1 MTFPDLGLS
10 DEVCK
15 AISEEGYETAT
26 PIQQK
31 SIPHVLM
38 GKDLLGTAQTGTG
51 KTAAFLLPMI
61 DVMAQGRSKPRMPRA
76 LVLEPTRELAAQV
89 ADSFDKY
96 TKYQKL
102 SRALLIGGLGMK
114 EQEAQLDGTCDI
126 IIATPGRLLDLFD
139 RGRMMLS
146 QIQFFVIDEAD
157 RMMDMGFMPD
167 VERIVSCLPPRR
179 QTLFFS
185 ATMPQ
190 SIRKLA
196 DKFLVD
202 PREVEVAPPT
212 STADTVEQHI
222 TILDERDKRDALRAL
237 IAQENIRNALIF
249 CNRKSDVK
257 MLHKSMLKHG
267 FDAVALHGDMDQLDR
282 MATLEKF
289 KTDQAK
295 IMVCS
300 DVAAR
305 GIDIQ
310 GLSHVFN
317 FDVPFHAE
325 DYIHRIGRT
334 GRAGMTGRTFMLA
347 TAKEAKSLDAIQKL
361 IGGNIKHF
369 VIDGFGKKPAPAA
382 RPAAEP
388 AAAADATGADASASA
403 PAGATADDAPKEKR
417 PRRARR
423 TAKPKVA
430 EAEAGVEVAV
440 EATAEAATTT
450 ETAAATTDVVET
462 AADAVVAGTVEEVAP
477 KAPRKRAP
485 RARRSAK
492 TDAAVA
498 DAAPAAEAA
507 PEKSAERAPGRVPSG
522 DGPEAGRP
530 SRAPRSRSG
539 GRNRRDDGGDTPVG
553 LGDHVPAFL
562 LRPLRI
568 GSDSESSDA
577 A

>member
-185 ATMPQ
+185 ATMPP

-202 PREVEVAPPT
+202 PREVEVAPPS
-212 STADTVEQHI
+212 STASTVEQHI
-222 TILDERDKRDALRAL
+222 TMLDERDKRDALRAL

-347 TAKEAKSLDAIQKL
+347 TAKESKSLDAIQKL
-361 IGGNIKHF
+361 IGSNIKHF

-382 RPAAEP
+382 KP
-388 AAAADATGADASASA
+388 AAAVDATEADA
-403 PAGATADDAPKEKR
+403 PAVATADDAPKEKR

-423 TAKPKVA
+423 SAKPKVA
-430 EAEAGVEVAV
+430 EAEAGVEV
-440 EATAEAATTT
+440 TAEVTAEVNATPEASAAN
-450 ETAAATTDVVET
+450 ADGVET
-462 AADAVVAGTVEEVAP
+462 AADTVVAEAAEEAAP

-485 RARRSAK
+485 RARRSTK
-492 TDAAVA
+492 SDAAAADDAPAA
-498 DAAPAAEAA
+498 DAAPA
-507 PEKSAERAPGRVPSG
+507 KSADRASGRVPSG

-568 GSDSESSDA
+568 DSDSESTDA

>member
-15 AISEEGYETAT
+15 AISEAGYETAT

-89 ADSFDKY
+89 ADSFDMY

-114 EQEAQLDGTCDI
+114 EQEAELDGTCDI

-185 ATMPQ
+185 ATMPP

-196 DKFLVD
+196 DKFLVE
-202 PREVEVAPPT
+202 PREVEVAPPA
-212 STADTVEQHI
+212 SPAATVEQHL
-222 TILDERDKRDALRAL
+222 TMLDERDKRDALRAL
-237 IAQENIRNALIF
+237 INQENIRNALIF

-257 MLHKSMLKHG
+257 MLHKSMQKHG
-267 FDAVALHGDMDQLDR
+267 YDAVALHGDMDQLDR

-334 GRAGMTGRTFMLA
+334 GRAGMKGRAFMLA
-347 TAKEAKSLDAIQKL
+347 TAKESKALDAIQKL
-361 IGGNIKHF
+361 IGGNIKPM
-369 VIDGFGKKPAPAA
+369 VIDGFGKKGAPAPAA
-382 RPAAEP
+382 AEAADGDEAPAPKRARRPRRTKPKDVAEEAVADTTAPEAAQAEP
-388 AAAADATGADASASA
+388 VEAEAVAGNTAARATEDA
-403 PAGATADDAPKEKR
+403 PAKAPR
-417 PRRARR
+417 PRRAPRR
-423 TAKPKVA
+423 KAA
-430 EAEAGVEVAV
+430 EEAPVE
-440 EATAEAATTT
+440 
-450 ETAAATTDVVET
+450 
-462 AADAVVAGTVEEVAP
+462 
-477 KAPRKRAP
+477 
-485 RARRSAK
+485 
-492 TDAAVA
+492 
-498 DAAPAAEAA
+498 AAPAAATEE
-507 PEKSAERAPGRVPSG
+507 PKAEGRAPGRVPHG
-522 DGPEAGRP
+522 DGPDAGRQAGRSRP
-530 SRAPRSRSG
+530 SPNRSG
-539 GRNRRDDGGDTPVG
+539 GRNRRDDNDNTPVG

-568 GSDSESSDA
+568 PEESGDADA

>member
-15 AISEEGYETAT
+15 AISEAGYETAT

-89 ADSFDKY
+89 ADSFDMY

-114 EQEAQLDGTCDI
+114 EQEAELDGTCDI

-185 ATMPQ
+185 ATMPP

-196 DKFLVD
+196 DKFLVE
-202 PREVEVAPPT
+202 PREVEVAPPA
-212 STADTVEQHI
+212 SPAATVEQHL
-222 TILDERDKRDALRAL
+222 TMLDERDKRDALRAL
-237 IAQENIRNALIF
+237 INQENIRNALIF

-257 MLHKSMLKHG
+257 MLHKSMQKHG
-267 FDAVALHGDMDQLDR
+267 YDAVALHGDMDQLDR

-334 GRAGMTGRTFMLA
+334 GRAGMKGRAFMLA
-347 TAKEAKSLDAIQKL
+347 TAKESKALDAIQKL
-361 IGGNIKHF
+361 IGGNIKQIE
-369 VIDGFGKKPAPAA
+369 IDGFGKKGAPAPAA
-382 RPAAEP
+382 AE
-388 AAAADATGADASASA
+388 AADGDEA
-403 PAGATADDAPKEKR
+403 PTPKRARR
-417 PRRARR
+417 PRR
-423 TAKPKVA
+423 TKPKD
-430 EAEAGVEVAV
+430 E
-440 EATAEAATTT
+440 
-450 ETAAATTDVVET
+450 
-462 AADAVVAGTVEEVAP
+462 TVE
-477 KAPRKRAP
+477 
-485 RARRSAK
+485 
-492 TDAAVA
+492 AVA
-498 DAAPAAEAA
+498 DATAAEATVTEPVETGAPAEEAAAAEAA
-507 PEKSAERAPGRVPSG
+507 PARTPRTRRAPRRKTEEAPVEAAPEAATEEAKTESREPGRESGRAPGRVPHG
-522 DGPEAGRP
+522 DGPDAGRQASRSRP
-530 SRAPRSRSG
+530 SPNRSG
-539 GRNRRDDGGDTPVG
+539 GRNRRDDNDNTPVG

-568 GSDSESSDA
+568 PDESSSDA

>member
-1 MTFPDLGLS
+1 MAVVDPIPAVPYLKATSHKGSTHISAMTFPDLGLS

-15 AISEEGYETAT
+15 AISEAGYETAT

-89 ADSFDKY
+89 ADSFDMY

-114 EQEAQLDGTCDI
+114 EQEAELDGICDI

-185 ATMPQ
+185 ATMPPA
-190 SIRKLA
+190 IRKLA
-196 DKFLVD
+196 DKFLVE
-202 PREVEVAPPT
+202 PREVEVAPPA
-212 STADTVEQHI
+212 SPAATVEQHL
-222 TILDERDKRDALRAL
+222 TMLDERDKRDALRAL
-237 IAQENIRNALIF
+237 INQENIRNALIF
-249 CNRKSDVK
+249 CNRKADVK
-257 MLHKSMLKHG
+257 ILHKSMQKHG
-267 FDAVALHGDMDQLDR
+267 YDAVALHGDMDQVDR

-325 DYIHRIGRT
+325 DYVHRIGRT
-334 GRAGMTGRTFMLA
+334 GRAGMKGRAFMLA
-347 TAKEAKSLDAIQKL
+347 TAKESKALDAIQKL
-361 IGGNIKHF
+361 IGGNIQT
-369 VIDGFGKKPAPAA
+369 IEIEGFGKKGALAPAQ
-382 RPAAEP
+382 
-388 AAAADATGADASASA
+388 A
-403 PAGATADDAPKEKR
+403 PAQADGDDDAQP
-417 PRRARR
+417 ARR
-423 TAKPKVA
+423 SRRP
-430 EAEAGVEVAV
+430 
-440 EATAEAATTT
+440 
-450 ETAAATTDVVET
+450 
-462 AADAVVAGTVEEVAP
+462 
-477 KAPRKRAP
+477 
-485 RARRSAK
+485 RRSAK
-492 TDAAVA
+492 AKDADQAETEQQA
-498 DAAPAAEAA
+498 TASQDNAPAAVEETPAEKRPARAPRRKAADTA
-507 PEKSAERAPGRVPSG
+507 PERVPSG
-522 DGPEAGRP
+522 DGPDAGRP
-530 SRAPRSRSG
+530 AGRSRPSQGRSG
-539 GRNRRDDGGDTPVG
+539 GRNRRDDGDTPVG
-553 LGDHVPAFL
+553 MGDHVPAFM
-562 LRPLRI
+562 LRPLRVPEEA
-568 GSDSESSDA
+568 GDADA

>member
-185 ATMPQ
+185 ATMPP

-202 PREVEVAPPT
+202 PREVEVAPPS
-212 STADTVEQHI
+212 STASTVEQHI

-347 TAKEAKSLDAIQKL
+347 TAKESKSLDAIQKL
-361 IGGNIKHF
+361 IGGNITPF
-369 VIDGFGKKPAPAA
+369 VIDGFGKKPALAA
-382 RPAAEP
+382 RP
-388 AAAADATGADASASA
+388 AAAADATEADA
-403 PAGATADDAPKEKR
+403 PAVAADDDAPKEKR

-423 TAKPKVA
+423 SAKPKVA
-430 EAEAGVEVAV
+430 ETEAGAEVAT
-440 EATAEAATTT
+440 EATAD
-450 ETAAATTDVVET
+450 AAATTET
-462 AADAVVAGTVEEVAP
+462 SAAPTEAVAPVADSATDAAEEAAP

-492 TDAAVA
+492 TEASAA
-498 DAAPAAEAA
+498 DTAPAAEAA
-507 PEKSAERAPGRVPSG
+507 PEKSADRASGRVPSG

-530 SRAPRSRSG
+530 SWAPRSRSG
-539 GRNRRDDGGDTPVG
+539 GRNNRRDDGGDTPVG

-568 GSDSESSDA
+568 SSDSESSDA

>member
-15 AISEEGYETAT
+15 AISEAGYETAT

-89 ADSFDKY
+89 ADSFDMY

-114 EQEAQLDGTCDI
+114 EQEAELDGTCDI

-185 ATMPQ
+185 ATMPP

-196 DKFLVD
+196 DKFLVE

-212 STADTVEQHI
+212 SPAATVEQHL
-222 TILDERDKRDALRAL
+222 TMLDERDKRDALRAL
-237 IAQENIRNALIF
+237 INQENIRNALIF

-257 MLHKSMLKHG
+257 MLHKSMQKHG
-267 FDAVALHGDMDQLDR
+267 YDAVALHGDMDQMDR

-334 GRAGMTGRTFMLA
+334 GRAGMKGRAFMLA
-347 TAKEAKSLDAIQKL
+347 TAKESKALDAIQKL
-361 IGGNIKHF
+361 IGGNIKQIE
-369 VIDGFGKKPAPAA
+369 IDGFGKKGAPAPAA
-382 RPAAEP
+382 VAASDDDE
-388 AAAADATGADASASA
+388 A
-403 PAGATADDAPKEKR
+403 PAPKRARR
-417 PRRARR
+417 PRR
-423 TAKPKVA
+423 TKPKD
-430 EAEAGVEVAV
+430 
-440 EATAEAATTT
+440 
-450 ETAAATTDVVET
+450 ETGE
-462 AADAVVAGTVEEVAP
+462 
-477 KAPRKRAP
+477 
-485 RARRSAK
+485 
-492 TDAAVA
+492 AVA
-498 DAAPAAEAA
+498 DATAAEAAATEPVETGAPAEDATAAEAA
-507 PEKSAERAPGRVPSG
+507 PARTPRTRRAPRRKTEEAAVEAAPAAAPEEPKVESREPGREPGRAPGRVPHG
-522 DGPEAGRP
+522 DGPDVGRPAGRSRP
-530 SRAPRSRSG
+530 SPNRSG
-539 GRNRRDDGGDTPVG
+539 GRNRRDDGDNTPVG

-568 GSDSESSDA
+568 PDESSSDA

>member
-15 AISEEGYETAT
+15 AISEAGYETAT

-89 ADSFDKY
+89 ADSFDMY

-114 EQEAQLDGTCDI
+114 EQEAELDGICDI

-185 ATMPQ
+185 ATMPPA
-190 SIRKLA
+190 IRKLA
-196 DKFLVD
+196 DKFLVE
-202 PREVEVAPPT
+202 PREVEVAPPA
-212 STADTVEQHI
+212 SPAATVEQHL
-222 TILDERDKRDALRAL
+222 TMLDERDKRDALRAL
-237 IAQENIRNALIF
+237 INQENIRNALIF
-249 CNRKSDVK
+249 CNRKADVK
-257 MLHKSMLKHG
+257 ILHKSMQKHG
-267 FDAVALHGDMDQLDR
+267 YDAVALHGDMDQVDR

-325 DYIHRIGRT
+325 DYVHRIGRT
-334 GRAGMTGRTFMLA
+334 GRAGMKGRAFMLA
-347 TAKEAKSLDAIQKL
+347 TAKESKALDAIQKL
-361 IGGNIKHF
+361 IGGNIQT
-369 VIDGFGKKPAPAA
+369 IEIEGFGKK
-382 RPAAEP
+382 
-388 AAAADATGADASASA
+388 GASA
-403 PAGATADDAPKEKR
+403 PAQAPAQADGDDDAQP
-417 PRRARR
+417 ARR
-423 TAKPKVA
+423 SRRP
-430 EAEAGVEVAV
+430 
-440 EATAEAATTT
+440 
-450 ETAAATTDVVET
+450 
-462 AADAVVAGTVEEVAP
+462 
-477 KAPRKRAP
+477 
-485 RARRSAK
+485 RRSAK
-492 TDAAVA
+492 AKDADQAETEQQA
-498 DAAPAAEAA
+498 TASQDNAPAAVEETPAGKRPARAPRRKAADTA
-507 PEKSAERAPGRVPSG
+507 PERVPSG
-522 DGPEAGRP
+522 DGPDAGRP
-530 SRAPRSRSG
+530 AGRSRPSQGRSG
-539 GRNRRDDGGDTPVG
+539 GRNRRDDGDTPVG
-553 LGDHVPAFL
+553 MGDHVPAFM
-562 LRPLRI
+562 LRPLRVPE
-568 GSDSESSDA
+568 DTSDA
-577 A
+577 DAA

>member
-15 AISEEGYETAT
+15 AISEAGYETAT

-89 ADSFDKY
+89 ADSFDMY

-114 EQEAQLDGTCDI
+114 EQEAELDGTCDI

-185 ATMPQ
+185 ATMPP

-196 DKFLVD
+196 DKFLVE

-212 STADTVEQHI
+212 SPAATVEQHL
-222 TILDERDKRDALRAL
+222 TMLDERDKRDALRAL
-237 IAQENIRNALIF
+237 INQENIRNALIF

-257 MLHKSMLKHG
+257 MLHKSMQKHG
-267 FDAVALHGDMDQLDR
+267 YDAVALHGDMDQMDR

-334 GRAGMTGRTFMLA
+334 GRAGMKGRAFMLA
-347 TAKEAKSLDAIQKL
+347 TAKESKALDAIQKL
-361 IGGNIKHF
+361 IGGNIKQIE
-369 VIDGFGKKPAPAA
+369 IDGFGKKGAPAPAA
-382 RPAAEP
+382 VAASDDDE
-388 AAAADATGADASASA
+388 A
-403 PAGATADDAPKEKR
+403 PAPKRARR
-417 PRRARR
+417 PRR
-423 TAKPKVA
+423 TKPKD
-430 EAEAGVEVAV
+430 
-440 EATAEAATTT
+440 
-450 ETAAATTDVVET
+450 ETGE
-462 AADAVVAGTVEEVAP
+462 
-477 KAPRKRAP
+477 
-485 RARRSAK
+485 
-492 TDAAVA
+492 AVA
-498 DAAPAAEAA
+498 DATAAEVAATEPVETGAPAEDATAAEAA
-507 PEKSAERAPGRVPSG
+507 PARTPRTRRAPRRKTGEAPVEAAPAAAPEETKAESREPSREPGRAPGRVPHG
-522 DGPEAGRP
+522 DGPDVGRPAGRSRP
-530 SRAPRSRSG
+530 SPNRSG
-539 GRNRRDDGGDTPVG
+539 GRNRRDDGDNTPVG

-568 GSDSESSDA
+568 PDESSSDA

>member
-15 AISEEGYETAT
+15 AISEAGYETAT

-89 ADSFDKY
+89 ADSFDMY

-114 EQEAQLDGTCDI
+114 EQEAELDGTCDI

-185 ATMPQ
+185 ATMPP

-196 DKFLVD
+196 DKFLVE
-202 PREVEVAPPT
+202 PREVEVAPPA
-212 STADTVEQHI
+212 SPAATVEQHL
-222 TILDERDKRDALRAL
+222 TMLDERDKRDALRAL
-237 IAQENIRNALIF
+237 INQENIRNALIF

-257 MLHKSMLKHG
+257 MLHKSMQKHG
-267 FDAVALHGDMDQLDR
+267 YDAVALHGDMDQLDR

-334 GRAGMTGRTFMLA
+334 GRAGMKGRAFMLA
-347 TAKEAKSLDAIQKL
+347 TAKESKALDAIQKL
-361 IGGNIKHF
+361 IGGNIKPM
-369 VIDGFGKKPAPAA
+369 VIDGFGKKGAAAPVAAEADGDEAPAPK
-382 RPAAEP
+382 R
-388 AAAADATGADASASA
+388 TR
-403 PAGATADDAPKEKR
+403 R
-417 PRRARR
+417 PRR
-423 TAKPKVA
+423 TKPKDETGEAVA
-430 EAEAGVEVAV
+430 D
-440 EATAEAATTT
+440 
-450 ETAAATTDVVET
+450 TAA
-462 AADAVVAGTVEEVAP
+462 
-477 KAPRKRAP
+477 
-485 RARRSAK
+485 
-492 TDAAVA
+492 TDAAVTEPVEADAPAEDATVAEAAPAKPPRTRRAPRRKTAEAPA
-498 DAAPAAEAA
+498 DAAPEAA
-507 PEKSAERAPGRVPSG
+507 TEEPKTKSREPGRVPHG
-522 DGPEAGRP
+522 DGPEAGRQAGRSRP
-530 SRAPRSRSG
+530 SPSRSG
-539 GRNRRDDGGDTPVG
+539 GRNRRDDSDNTPVG

-568 GSDSESSDA
+568 PDESSSDA

>member
-15 AISEEGYETAT
+15 AISEAGYETAT

-89 ADSFDKY
+89 ADSFDMY

-114 EQEAQLDGTCDI
+114 EQEAELDGTCDI

-185 ATMPQ
+185 ATMPP

-196 DKFLVD
+196 DKFLVE

-212 STADTVEQHI
+212 SPAATVEQHL
-222 TILDERDKRDALRAL
+222 TMLDERDKRDALRAL
-237 IAQENIRNALIF
+237 INQENIRNALIF

-257 MLHKSMLKHG
+257 MLHKSMQKHG
-267 FDAVALHGDMDQLDR
+267 YDAVALHGDMDQMDR

-334 GRAGMTGRTFMLA
+334 GRAGMKGRAFMLA
-347 TAKEAKSLDAIQKL
+347 TAKESKALDAIQKL
-361 IGGNIKHF
+361 IGGNIKQIE
-369 VIDGFGKKPAPAA
+369 IDGFGKKGAPAPAA
-382 RPAAEP
+382 VAASDDDE
-388 AAAADATGADASASA
+388 A
-403 PAGATADDAPKEKR
+403 PAPKRARR
-417 PRRARR
+417 PRR
-423 TAKPKVA
+423 TKPKD
-430 EAEAGVEVAV
+430 
-440 EATAEAATTT
+440 
-450 ETAAATTDVVET
+450 ETGE
-462 AADAVVAGTVEEVAP
+462 
-477 KAPRKRAP
+477 
-485 RARRSAK
+485 
-492 TDAAVA
+492 AVA
-498 DAAPAAEAA
+498 DATAAEAAATEPVETGAPAEDATAAEAA
-507 PEKSAERAPGRVPSG
+507 PARTPRTRRAPRRKTEEAAVEAAPAAAPEEPKAESREPGRAPGRVPHG
-522 DGPEAGRP
+522 DGPDVGRPAGRSRP
-530 SRAPRSRSG
+530 SPNRSG
-539 GRNRRDDGGDTPVG
+539 GRNRRDDGDNTPVG

-568 GSDSESSDA
+568 PDESSSDA

>member
-15 AISEEGYETAT
+15 AISEAGYETAT

-89 ADSFDKY
+89 ADSFDMY

-114 EQEAQLDGTCDI
+114 EQEAELDGTCDI

-185 ATMPQ
+185 ATMPP

-196 DKFLVD
+196 DKFLVE

-212 STADTVEQHI
+212 SPAATVEQHL
-222 TILDERDKRDALRAL
+222 TMLDERDKRDALRAL
-237 IAQENIRNALIF
+237 INQENIRNALIF

-257 MLHKSMLKHG
+257 MLHKSMQKHG
-267 FDAVALHGDMDQLDR
+267 YDAVALHGDMDQLDR

-334 GRAGMTGRTFMLA
+334 GRAGMKGRAFMLA
-347 TAKEAKSLDAIQKL
+347 TAKESKALDAIQKL
-361 IGGNIKHF
+361 IGGNIKQIE
-369 VIDGFGKKPAPAA
+369 IDGFGKKGAPAPAA
-382 RPAAEP
+382 AE
-388 AAAADATGADASASA
+388 AADGDEA
-403 PAGATADDAPKEKR
+403 PAPKRARR
-417 PRRARR
+417 PRR
-423 TAKPKVA
+423 TKPKD
-430 EAEAGVEVAV
+430 
-440 EATAEAATTT
+440 
-450 ETAAATTDVVET
+450 ETGE
-462 AADAVVAGTVEEVAP
+462 
-477 KAPRKRAP
+477 
-485 RARRSAK
+485 
-492 TDAAVA
+492 AVA
-498 DAAPAAEAA
+498 DATAAEAAATEPVETGAPAEDATAAEAA
-507 PEKSAERAPGRVPSG
+507 PARTPRTRRAPRRKTEEAAVEAAPAAAPEEPKAESREPGRAPGRVPHG
-522 DGPEAGRP
+522 DGPDVGRPAGRSRP
-530 SRAPRSRSG
+530 SPNRSG
-539 GRNRRDDGGDTPVG
+539 GRNRRDDGDNTPVG

-568 GSDSESSDA
+568 PDESSSDA

>member
-15 AISEEGYETAT
+15 AISEAGYETAT

-89 ADSFDKY
+89 ADSFDMY

-114 EQEAQLDGTCDI
+114 EQEAELDGTCDI

-185 ATMPQ
+185 ATMPP

-196 DKFLVD
+196 DKFLVE

-212 STADTVEQHI
+212 SPAATVEQHL
-222 TILDERDKRDALRAL
+222 TMLDERDKRDALRAL
-237 IAQENIRNALIF
+237 INQENIRNALIF

-257 MLHKSMLKHG
+257 MLHKSMQKHG
-267 FDAVALHGDMDQLDR
+267 YDAVALHGDMDQMDR

-334 GRAGMTGRTFMLA
+334 GRAGMKGRAFMLA
-347 TAKEAKSLDAIQKL
+347 TAKESKALDAIQKL
-361 IGGNIKHF
+361 IGGNIKQIE
-369 VIDGFGKKPAPAA
+369 IDGFGKKGAPAPAA
-382 RPAAEP
+382 VAASDDDE
-388 AAAADATGADASASA
+388 A
-403 PAGATADDAPKEKR
+403 PAPKRARR
-417 PRRARR
+417 PRR
-423 TAKPKVA
+423 TKPKD
-430 EAEAGVEVAV
+430 
-440 EATAEAATTT
+440 
-450 ETAAATTDVVET
+450 ETGE
-462 AADAVVAGTVEEVAP
+462 
-477 KAPRKRAP
+477 
-485 RARRSAK
+485 
-492 TDAAVA
+492 AVA
-498 DAAPAAEAA
+498 DATAAEVAATEPVETGAPAEDATAGTPRTRRAPRRKTGEAPVEAAPAAA
-507 PEKSAERAPGRVPSG
+507 PEETKAESREPSREPGRAPGRVPHG
-522 DGPEAGRP
+522 DGPDVGRPAGRSRP
-530 SRAPRSRSG
+530 SPNRSG
-539 GRNRRDDGGDTPVG
+539 GRNRRDDGDNTPVG

-568 GSDSESSDA
+568 PDESSSDA